1 MNGLLIAALMASVH
15 PNRLWHRR
23 GGYAVPACCLPCDAM
38 SELLLVSD
46 YSGCTDQNRPSVNAA
61 GVCSYL
67 SDRMSLSVRHYPLC
81 AVASASVA
89 SVRMRREFGDIETA
103 SCLMLCAT
111 CMHRVHHVQCGAAG
125 VNGLLIAALTA
136 SAHADR
142 PCH

>member
-1 MNGLLIAALMASVH
+1 MNELLIAALMASVH

-67 SDRMSLSVRHYPLC
+67 RDRMSP
-81 AVASASVA
+81 SVA
-89 SVRMRREFGDIETA
+89 T
-103 SCLMLCAT
+103 CAT
-111 CMHRVHHVQCGAAG
+111 ACRSRSVTTRYARAAG
-125 VNGLLIAALTA
+125 SLGAQDRQTDERRRGSIQGEADVGLLKATSGAPAA
-136 SAHADR
+136 
-142 PCH
+142 C

>member
-1 MNGLLIAALMASVH
+1 MNELLIAALMASVH

-67 SDRMSLSVRHYPLC
+67 RDRMSLSVRHYPLC
-81 AVASASVA
+81 ACCWVAWCS
-89 SVRMRREFGDIETA
+89 RQTDERRRGSIQGEAD
-103 SCLMLCAT
+103 
-111 CMHRVHHVQCGAAG
+111 V
-125 VNGLLIAALTA
+125 GLLKATSGAPAA
-136 SAHADR
+136 
-142 PCH
+142 C